1 MDRKVLNLEENIT
14 KQEFFTRLI
23 VFFVGIII
31 LSFGLSMVMEANL
44 GVSGWDVLHI
54 GLKETFGLTVGT
66 WSQIVGIAVII
77 ITFFID
83 KKILSI
89 GTILNMIFVGFF
101 IDLFLYLL
109 PTMNYW
115 LYQYLFLF
123 IGLLIMGIGVGL
135 YIKAN
140 LGPGPRDSLMMVL
153 SRKYNWSITK
163 VKTTMELLVLVI
175 GWFLGGPVFVGT
187 IIISLSIGPIIQVSL
202 RFWGKILDPLY
213 AHTRQ
218 MAVKR
223 NFNN

>member
-14 KQEFFTRLI
+14 KQEFFTRLV

-66 WSQIVGIAVII
+66 WSQIVGIVVII

-163 VKTTMELLVLVI
+163 VKTTMELLVLVV

-202 RFWGKILDPLY
+202 RFWEKILDPLY